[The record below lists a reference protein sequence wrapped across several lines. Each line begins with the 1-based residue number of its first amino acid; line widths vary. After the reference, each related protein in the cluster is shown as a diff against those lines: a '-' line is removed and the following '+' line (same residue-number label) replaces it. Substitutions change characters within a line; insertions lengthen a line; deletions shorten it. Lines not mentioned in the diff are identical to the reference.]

1 MAGKYIDSESLV
13 NVDSVADGLDIKPW
27 HGRFDSSDVRYY
39 LNIDDLTRVCL
50 DQQYY
55 KSGNVSGVSYTNFD
69 GNVVSVSHGRFY
81 NRQYDKTYID
91 ADGRVHTT
99 WRPYGT
105 VGENFA
111 EAVAVALN
119 ALYR

>member
-1 MAGKYIDSESLV
+1 MAGKYIESESLV
-13 NVDSVADGLDIKPW
+13 DVDRVANVLDIKPW
-27 HGRFDSSDVRYY
+27 HGRSNPSDVRYY
-39 LNIDDLTRVCL
+39 LNIDDLNRVCL

-55 KSGNVSGVSYTNFD
+55 ISGNVSVVRYMNFD

-91 ADGRVHTT
+91 ADGSVHTT